1 MRQDSLMK
9 ANQKRIES
17 PRVKLLGVVVGTSA
31 VVALGALTVA
41 YGGDGFG
48 TGSSLAGSGDAPANT
63 TYVQPTV
70 GGFGATAKQKSP
82 ASTVAT
88 SMAVP
93 AVTAVPATK
102 PGGAS

>member
-1 MRQDSLMK
+1 MRQALRMK
-9 ANQKRIES
+9 ANQTRIES

-41 YGGDGFG
+41 YGGDDFG
-48 TGSSLAGSGDAPANT
+48 TGSTLAGSGDAPANT
-63 TYVQPTV
+63 TYVHPTV
-70 GGFGATAKQKSP
+70 GGFGATATQKSP

-93 AVTAVPATK
+93 ALTAVPATK
-102 PGGAS
+102 AAS